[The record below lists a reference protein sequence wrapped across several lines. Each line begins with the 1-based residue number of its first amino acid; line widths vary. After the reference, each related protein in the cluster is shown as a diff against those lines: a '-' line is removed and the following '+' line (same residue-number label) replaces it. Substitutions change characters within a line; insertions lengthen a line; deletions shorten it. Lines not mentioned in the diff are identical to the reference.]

1 MKKHTLKDWFL
12 ATRPWSFPASAMPI
26 IVTLAFLYAQNAT
39 MNWWIGLWAL
49 IGMVL
54 FHTTGNVWSDYFDYI
69 KKVDTEDTHGAT
81 SLTSGQFQPNEIRNF
96 AIGLLVVSVLCGLG
110 ILFCSGITL
119 LYIGLAGVLLTL
131 LYPFL
136 KYNALGDLD
145 IVLTFAFLPTLG
157 VSYVVT
163 GAIDWNVLY
172 VALPIGLITDA
183 ILHSNNTRDMQS
195 DKQAGIVTLAMSMGK
210 KSAAWLYA
218 FEVLFPF
225 VWVIICAILGVF
237 PRDFSMIGVLFALPI
252 ALKNAKTMLK
262 GYDDTNAIAA
272 LDKGT
277 AQLQLLFSLFLSLS
291 FISDKLIN
299 LVFSLG

>member
-26 IVTLAFLYAQNAT
+26 IVTLAFLYAQDAT
-39 MNWWIGLWAL
+39 MNWWMGLWAL

-119 LYIGLAGVLLTL
+119 LYIGLAGVVLTL

-210 KSAAWLYA
+210 KSAAWLYG
-218 FEVLFPF
+218 FEVTYPAI
-225 VWVIICAILGVF
+225 WVGSLVVGGI
-237 PRDFSMIGVLFALPI
+237 FSWPTLLVLLTIPMSS
-252 ALKNAKTMLK
+252 KCAKTMIE
-262 GYDDTNAIAA
+262 GYNDTNTIAA
-272 LDKGT
+272 LDMRT
-277 AQLQLLFSLFLSLS
+277 AQLQTAFSVALSIGFVIS
-291 FISDKLIN
+291 KFIA
-299 LVFSLG
+299 

>member
-26 IVTLAFLYAQNAT
+26 IVTLAFLYAQDAT
-39 MNWWIGLWAL
+39 MNWWMGLWAL
-49 IGMVL
+49 VGMVL

-81 SLTSGQFQPNEIRNF
+81 SLTSGQFKPNEIRNF

-110 ILFCSGITL
+110 IMLCSGITL
-119 LYIGLAGVLLTL
+119 LYIGLAGVVLTL

-195 DKQAGIVTLAMSMGK
+195 DKQAGIVTLAMRMGK

-218 FEVLFPF
+218 FEVTYPAI
-225 VWVIICAILGVF
+225 WVGALVVGGI
-237 PRDFSMIGVLFALPI
+237 FSWPTLLVLLTIPMSS
-252 ALKNAKTMLK
+252 KCAKTMIE
-262 GYDDTNAIAA
+262 GYNDTNTIAA
-272 LDKGT
+272 LDMRT
-277 AQLQLLFSLFLSLS
+277 AQLQTAFSVALSIGFVIS
-291 FISDKLIN
+291 KFIA
-299 LVFSLG
+299 

>member
-39 MNWWIGLWAL
+39 MNWWMGLWAL

-195 DKQAGIVTLAMSMGK
+195 DKQAGIRTLAMSMGK

-218 FEVLFPF
+218 FEVTYPAI
-225 VWVIICAILGVF
+225 WVGSLVVGGI
-237 PRDFSMIGVLFALPI
+237 FSWPTLLVLLTIPMSS
-252 ALKNAKTMLK
+252 KCAKTMIE
-262 GYDDTNAIAA
+262 GYNDTNTIAA
-272 LDKGT
+272 LDMRT
-277 AQLQLLFSLFLSLS
+277 AQLQTAFSVALSIGFVIS
-291 FISDKLIN
+291 KFIA
-299 LVFSLG
+299 

>member
-26 IVTLAFLYAQNAT
+26 IVTLAFLYAQDAT
-39 MNWWIGLWAL
+39 MNWWMGLWAL

-119 LYIGLAGVLLTL
+119 LYIGFAGVVLTL

-218 FEVLFPF
+218 FEVTYPAI
-225 VWVIICAILGVF
+225 WVGSLVVGGI
-237 PRDFSMIGVLFALPI
+237 FSWPTLLVLLTIPMSS
-252 ALKNAKTMLK
+252 KCAKTMIE
-262 GYDDTNAIAA
+262 GYNDTNTIAA
-272 LDKGT
+272 LDMRT
-277 AQLQLLFSLFLSLS
+277 AQLQTAFSVALSIGFVIS
-291 FISDKLIN
+291 KFIA
-299 LVFSLG
+299 

>member
-26 IVTLAFLYAQNAT
+26 IVTVAFLFSKDAEI
-39 MNWWIGLWAL
+39 NWLMAVLAL
-49 IGMVL
+49 VGVVL
-54 FHTTGNVWSDYFDYI
+54 FHTSGNLWSDYFDFK
-69 KKVDTEDTHGAT
+69 KKVDDVNTFGAT
-81 SLTSGQFQPNEIRNF
+81 SLTTGQFQPNEIRNF
-96 AIGLLVVSVLCGLG
+96 ALGVLVVSVL
-110 ILFCSGITL
+110 
-119 LYIGLAGVLLTL
+119 IGLTILYFTGLTVLWIGIAGAVLML
-131 LYPFL
+131 LYPQM
-136 KYNALGDLD
+136 KYNALGDLA
-145 IVLTFAFLPTLG
+145 IIMTFAFLPTIG
-157 VSYVVT
+157 TSFVTT
-163 GAIDWNVLY
+163 GAIDWSVLY

-183 ILHSNNTRDMQS
+183 ILHSNNTRDMIT
-195 DKQAGIVTLAMSMGK
+195 DKQAGIITMAMCMGK

-225 VWVIICAILGVF
+225 VWVIICAIFGVF
-237 PRDFSMIGVLFALPI
+237 PRDFGMIGILFALPI